1 MTEAAVLYRI
11 LNPDPAVRREV
22 ASEFFA
28 RAEAPFKAE
37 IVDRILTE
45 LTRSRSA
52 QQRVELHSWA
62 KTLPVNVATAY
73 VCARLAEECGE
84 TASSLAHWERFLRLT
99 SDRDPFLLLPY
110 IKLLRDAG
118 RLEEAAT
125 HLRLA
130 LSQPPRYAYFP
141 KVDKLVADLAAGT
154 ETHLRQCRIAILGA
168 STTALLVP
176 VLKSLC
182 FRDRIRAEFYQGL
195 YGSVDQEI
203 LDPASGLAAFKPDVV
218 ILLDHWRNLQLPAV
232 SEVESARLEEIVAAQ
247 TNRWKM
253 LHQQFGCHIIQ
264 QAFDFPAAEAHGSLA
279 NSLPGGRS
287 RMIRLVNLRLQE
299 AAGSRVSILD
309 TPLLQ
314 CEVGMKWQDQAQW
327 YNFQQ
332 HPSTES
338 LPVLADALAAHLRAV
353 LGLTRKVL
361 VTDLDNTLW
370 KGVVGED
377 GLEGIQI
384 GPGSPHGEA
393 HAGLQQYLLDLKSRG
408 ILLAVASKN
417 NPEDACLPFQEHP
430 HMLLRMEDFAAFEA
444 NWNDKAASLREI
456 ARKLS
461 LGLDSFVFLDDSP
474 LEREWVRSQLPE
486 VAVVELRPSIFHYV
500 ADFDRGRYFESLTL
514 SAEDRARAD
523 QYRSEAARKHLQ
535 VTSQSLDEFLAQLQ
549 LRASHAPVNG
559 KNLARVAQLTNK
571 TNQFNLTTRRYTE
584 AQVQKMAEDAAGWT
598 CAFQLSDRMGDYG
611 LIGFIFCRPA
621 QACQWEIDT
630 WLMSCRVLGRQME
643 KFMFD
648 HLVGAAQ
655 QRGIQEIVAVYRR
668 TPRNGLVREHYS
680 KLGFTKIDETPEETR
695 YCLAVPQDRI
705 RTATHIHN
713 ESEVG

>member
-1 MTEAAVLYRI
+1 
-11 LNPDPAVRREV
+11 
-22 ASEFFA
+22 
-28 RAEAPFKAE
+28 
-37 IVDRILTE
+37 
-45 LTRSRSA
+45 
-52 QQRVELHSWA
+52 
-62 KTLPVNVATAY
+62 
-73 VCARLAEECGE
+73 
-84 TASSLAHWERFLRLT
+84 
-99 SDRDPFLLLPY
+99 
-110 IKLLRDAG
+110 
-118 RLEEAAT
+118 
-125 HLRLA
+125 
-130 LSQPPRYAYFP
+130 
-141 KVDKLVADLAAGT
+141 
-154 ETHLRQCRIAILGA
+154 
-168 STTALLVP
+168 
-176 VLKSLC
+176 
-182 FRDRIRAEFYQGL
+182 
-195 YGSVDQEI
+195 
-203 LDPASGLAAFKPDVV
+203 
-218 ILLDHWRNLQLPAV
+218 
-232 SEVESARLEEIVAAQ
+232 
-247 TNRWKM
+247 
-253 LHQQFGCHIIQ
+253 
-264 QAFDFPAAEAHGSLA
+264 
-279 NSLPGGRS
+279 
-287 RMIRLVNLRLQE
+287 
-299 AAGSRVSILD
+299 
-309 TPLLQ
+309 
-314 CEVGMKWQDQAQW
+314 
-327 YNFQQ
+327 
-332 HPSTES
+332 
-338 LPVLADALAAHLRAV
+338 
-353 LGLTRKVL
+353 
-361 VTDLDNTLW
+361 
-370 KGVVGED
+370 
-377 GLEGIQI
+377 
-384 GPGSPHGEA
+384 
-393 HAGLQQYLLDLKSRG
+393 
-408 ILLAVASKN
+408 
-417 NPEDACLPFQEHP
+417 
-430 HMLLRMEDFAAFEA
+430 MLLRMEDFAAFEA